1 MTDESLR
8 IELVT
13 ESEQLTNLRTPWEIL
28 WARTPGAKWSQ
39 HAKMC
44 ATMVEATQRTP
55 GRRLSV
61 LTAWRGDVLVGVLPL
76 VSWSLLFI
84 SIFMSPIIAGMEC
97 CSVLIAADEDI
108 EQLSNS
114 MLGQL
119 AVGARAS
126 IVRLPFLRADTP
138 FGAAML
144 KRKDAL
150 TGHRQSSFE
159 VRHAGNWDDYIA
171 SKISKDQLRVYKR
184 RRRQLNELGHVQF
197 SQLFDHASQ
206 TLALEWLFKHKT
218 DWISRTGKTPE
229 FFFIYDDFDI
239 IRRELNDGNTRQ
251 GLQIYQITLNGNII
265 AVQLVSKGI
274 NSIDLLHV
282 SHDNNFDKYSVGRI
296 IIEDVMK
303 LAFENKL
310 DIDLGLGELAWK
322 SSLYNYNT
330 DAFGAD
336 VFLGKTAFAL
346 PLFRAVLQ
354 TRLGRWSLRQV
365 KKLSHVLSSGVRRKP
380 SEAHA

>member
-13 ESEQLTNLRTPWEIL
+13 ETEQLKDLRAPWEIL
-28 WARTPGAKWSQ
+28 WASTPGAKWSQ

-44 ATMVEATQRTP
+44 AMMVEATQRTP

-76 VSWSLLFI
+76 MSWSLLFI
-84 SIFMSPIIAGMEC
+84 SVFMSPIIAGMEC
-97 CSVLIAADEDI
+97 CSVLLAAGEDA

-159 VRHAGNWDDYIA
+159 VRQAGAWDDYIT
-171 SKISKDQLRVYKR
+171 SKTSKDQLRVYKR
-184 RRRQLNELGHVQF
+184 RRRQLNELGCVQF
-197 SQLFDHASQ
+197 SHALDHESQ
-206 TLALEWLFKHKT
+206 DVALKWLFKHKVE
-218 DWISRTGKTPE
+218 WISRLGKTPE
-229 FFFIYDDFDI
+229 FFFIHDDFDI
-239 IRRELNDGNTRQ
+239 LKRELNDGSTTQ
-251 GLQIYQITLNGNII
+251 GLQIYQLTLNGSII
-265 AVQLVSKGI
+265 AVQLVARSR
-274 NSIDLLHV
+274 NNIDLLHV
-282 SHDNNFDKYSVGRI
+282 CHDRDFDKYSAGRI

-303 LAFENKL
+303 LAFENNL
-310 DIDLGLGELAWK
+310 DIDLGLGDLAWK
-322 SSLYNYNT
+322 RSLYNYNT

-336 VFLGKTAFAL
+336 IFLGRTAVAL
-346 PLFRAVLQ
+346 PLWRTALQ
-354 TRLGRWSLRQV
+354 TRLGRWSLRQL
-365 KKLSHVLSSGVRRKP
+365 KKLLDVLRGGVRRGL
-380 SEAHA
+380 SEARA

>member
-1 MTDESLR
+1 
-8 IELVT
+8 
-13 ESEQLTNLRTPWEIL
+13 
-28 WARTPGAKWSQ
+28 
-39 HAKMC
+39 MC
-44 ATMVEATQRTP
+44 AMMVEATQRTP

-61 LTAWRGDVLVGVLPL
+61 LTAWRGDALVGVLPL

-97 CSVLIAADEDI
+97 CSVLFAVDEDV

-126 IVRLPFLRADTP
+126 IVRIPFLRGDTP

-171 SKISKDQLRVYKR
+171 SKISKDQLRVYNR
-184 RRRQLNELGHVQF
+184 RRRQLNELGDVQF

-206 TLALEWLFKHKT
+206 TLALEWLFKHKK
-218 DWISRTGKTPE
+218 DWISRLGKTSE
-229 FFFIYDDFDI
+229 FFFTDDDFDTI
-239 IRRELNDGNTRQ
+239 KRELNDGNIRQ

-265 AVQLVSKGI
+265 AVQLAAKSCDT
-274 NSIDLLHV
+274 IDLLHV
-282 SHDNNFDKYSVGRI
+282 SHDRNFDKYSVGRM

-303 LAFENKL
+303 LAFENDL
-310 DIDLGLGELAWK
+310 NVDLGLGDLAWK
-322 SSLYNYNT
+322 NSLYNYKA
-330 DAFGAD
+330 DAFGVD
-336 VFLGKTAFAL
+336 VFLGKTAFVL
-346 PLFRAVLQ
+346 PIYRAVLQ

-365 KKLSHVLSSGVRRKP
+365 KKLSDVLPVGGRRRL